1 MAAWIS
7 PAEKLMGQMKYPM
20 KFSLVS
26 ILFLIP
32 LILTVGL
39 YWQELNRTIDL
50 TSDELQGIE
59 VIELTEPL
67 VVNIGQHRGLTNALL
82 NGNHAVE
89 EKVLDRRGKVDQA
102 LKGLSS
108 GTVAASAE
116 VKASVNGL
124 QQQWD
129 QIKAS
134 IGSKEPS
141 DIFEMHNEFAS
152 GVRQF
157 NRLIMREYS
166 LELDPNTSTTFMID
180 NVAILLPQIID
191 ETGQLRGKAAGV
203 AARGTFTPQSYIY
216 LNNLLG
222 RLEKVYP
229 SLANGL
235 TIEELSSMR
244 EEISGAQKAVGSYI
258 EFIRVE
264 VTEPDFIAK
273 SSDEVFST
281 GTVAIKQVL
290 ALYKKMLPALHQ
302 KEQEYLDKQI
312 FSRNMIVTVILIT
325 VFLAVYLFMGFYRS
339 TMDTMDRFQKVAGK
353 LAAGD
358 LSVRLEVNGRDE
370 MNTIS
375 EGMNQVADGFEQLV
389 REAKNA
395 TRVVADSSRRL
406 AVESGHTRDGVA
418 RQKAETEQLNSGV
431 EDLAA
436 SSVEIANNTH
446 MASTTAQ
453 NVDEMASEG
462 LSVVQKS
469 THTFNELM
477 NDVASTSDV
486 IRELD
491 QDVQSIHA
499 VSSVISEIADQTNLL
514 ALNAAI
520 EAARAGDQGRGFAVV
535 ADEVRTLA
543 KRTQDS
549 TGEIRQTLNKLQECT
564 GRAVA
569 MMERTNSAVTGNVA
583 EMEKASQALQDIDN
597 ALSEMSHMNT
607 GIAAAAEEQSS
618 LVNHLHQNVSA
629 ITSVADETEGTS
641 QNTSGLADE
650 LSSSAAQLEG
660 TLSRFNVS

>member
-32 LILTVGL
+32 LILTVVL

-50 TSDELQGIE
+50 TRDELQGIE

-82 NGNHAVE
+82 NGNNAVE
-89 EKVLDRRGKVDQA
+89 GKVLDRRGKVDQA
-102 LKGLSS
+102 LKGLAA
-108 GTVAASAE
+108 GTSDSPAE
-116 VKASVNGL
+116 VKTTVNGL

-129 QIKAS
+129 KIKTS
-134 IGSKEPS
+134 IGTEEPS
-141 DIFEMHNEFAS
+141 IIFEMHNEFAS
-152 GVRQF
+152 GVREF
-157 NRLIMREYS
+157 NRLILREYS

-203 AARGTFTPQSYIY
+203 AARGTFTPESYIY

-222 RLEKVYP
+222 RLDKVYP
-229 SLANGL
+229 ALANGL
-235 TIEELSSMR
+235 KMGELSSMS

-258 EFIRVE
+258 DFIRTE
-264 VTEPDFIAK
+264 VTDPDFIAK

-290 ALYKKMLPALHQ
+290 SLYKKMLPALHE
-302 KEQEYLDKQI
+302 KEVAYLERQV
-312 FSRNMIVTVILIT
+312 FSRNMIVAVILVT
-325 VFLAVYLFMGFYRS
+325 VFLAIYLFMGFYRS
-339 TMDTMDRFQKVAGK
+339 TMDTMERFQKVAAK
-353 LAAGD
+353 LAGGD
-358 LSVRLEVNGRDE
+358 LSVRLEVQGRDE

-395 TRVVADSSRRL
+395 TRVVADSSRKL
-406 AVESGHTRDGVA
+406 AIESGHTRDGVA
-418 RQKAETEQLNSGV
+418 RQKMETEQLNSGV

-453 NVDEMASEG
+453 NVDDMASEG
-462 LSVVQKS
+462 LSVVQRS

-569 MMERTNSAVTGNVA
+569 MMERTNTAVTGNVS
-583 EMEKASQALQDIDN
+583 EMEKASQALQDIDH
-597 ALSEMSHMNT
+597 ALSEMNHMNT
-607 GIAAAAEEQSS
+607 GIAAAAEEQSA
-618 LVNHLHQNVSA
+618 LVNDLHQNVSA

-641 QNTSGLADE
+641 RNTSGLADE
-650 LSSSAAQLEG
+650 LSASAAQLEG

>member
-32 LILTVGL
+32 LILTVVL

-50 TSDELQGIE
+50 TRDELQGIE

-82 NGNHAVE
+82 NGNNAVE
-89 EKVLDRRGKVDQA
+89 GKVLDRRGKVDQA
-102 LKGLSS
+102 LKGLAA
-108 GTVAASAE
+108 GTSDSPAE
-116 VKASVNGL
+116 VKTTVNGL

-129 QIKAS
+129 KIKTS
-134 IGSKEPS
+134 IGTEEPS
-141 DIFEMHNEFAS
+141 IIFEMHNEFAS
-152 GVRQF
+152 GVREF
-157 NRLIMREYS
+157 NRLILREYS

-203 AARGTFTPQSYIY
+203 AARGTFTPESYIY

-222 RLEKVYP
+222 RLDKVYP
-229 SLANGL
+229 ALANGL
-235 TIEELSSMR
+235 KMGELSSMS

-258 EFIRVE
+258 EFIRTE

-290 ALYKKMLPALHQ
+290 SLYKKMLPALHE
-302 KEQEYLDKQI
+302 KEIAYLERQV
-312 FSRNMIVTVILIT
+312 FSRNMIVAVILIT
-325 VFLAVYLFMGFYRS
+325 VFLAIYLFMGFYRS
-339 TMDTMDRFQKVAGK
+339 TMDTMERFQKVAAK
-353 LAAGD
+353 LAGGD
-358 LSVRLEVNGRDE
+358 LSVRLEVQGRDE

-395 TRVVADSSRRL
+395 TRVVADSSRKL
-406 AVESGHTRDGVA
+406 AIESGHTRDGVA
-418 RQKAETEQLNSGV
+418 RQKMETEQLNSGV

-453 NVDEMASEG
+453 NVDDMASEG
-462 LSVVQKS
+462 LSVVQRS

-569 MMERTNSAVTGNVA
+569 MMERTNSAVTGNVS

-597 ALSEMSHMNT
+597 ALSEMNHMNT
-607 GIAAAAEEQSS
+607 GIAAAAEEQSA
-618 LVNHLHQNVSA
+618 LVNDLHQNVSA
-629 ITSVADETEGTS
+629 ITGVADETEGTS
-641 QNTSGLADE
+641 RNTSGLADE
-650 LSSSAAQLEG
+650 LSASAAQLES
-660 TLSRFNVS
+660 TLSRFNVR